1 VPNPNQATSGRA
13 ARGDRLPATCLAVF
27 VVVWAAL
34 AVAPKYREDWL
45 LENLP
50 TFIAVPAFVVGY
62 RRFRFSD
69 RAYLQGTAFLILHTI
84 GAHYTY
90 SEVPL
95 GDWLRDALDLAR
107 NHYDRVVHFSF
118 GFLVLR
124 PVRELAFRRRGAVGR
139 FAELYLCVAGVV
151 LWSTLYE
158 LLEWIVAAVVDPAAG
173 TAFLGTQG
181 DQWDSQKDV
190 GLALCGALL
199 AALVEAWQETR
210 TRTPAP
216 RADTGCPA

>member
-1 VPNPNQATSGRA
+1 MWAT
-13 ARGDRLPATCLAVF
+13 
-27 VVVWAAL
+27 L

-50 TFIAVPAFVVGY
+50 TFVAVPVLVLGY

-69 RAYLQGTAFLILHTI
+69 RAYIQGTAFLILHTI

-95 GDWLRDALDLAR
+95 GEWLHEVLDLSR
-107 NHYDRVVHFSF
+107 NHYDRLVHFAF

-124 PVRELAFRRRGAVGR
+124 PVRELAFRRPGGVGR
-139 FAELYLCVAGVV
+139 FAELYLSVTGVV
-151 LWSTLYE
+151 LWSALYE
-158 LLEWIVAAVVDPAAG
+158 LLEWVVASIVDPAAG

-181 DQWDSQKDV
+181 DPWDSQKDV
-190 GLALCGALL
+190 AMALCGALFG
-199 AALVEAWQETR
+199 ALVEACLR
-210 TRTPAP
+210 TRASRAP
-216 RADTGCPA
+216 TSGRHQP